1 MKTQTKNRLKAVYII
16 YVLALWFSFWGNILY
31 EIGITDLNETTHDYI
46 AVMFLTV
53 TPILIYYAVLLWN
66 KAPKVVTLVK
76 DGKVELDKQGKPKCD
91 GSLGDT
97 ERIPLIKINNPE
109 DKIKEI
115 HEKVKNVGIEKFV
128 DFEKIIENLSK
139 WFKKQEEKEI
149 LNNEI
154 TTLLNESNIDIPKP
168 EKTTEEQIENYRNE
182 GWIPMSESNENEDF
196 SDFRFINGEDWV
208 LPRKP

>member
-1 MKTQTKNRLKAVYII
+1 MKQQTKNRLKAVYLI
-16 YVLALWFSFWGNILY
+16 YTVLVILVGMDDSNIFKDPLPF
-31 EIGITDLNETTHDYI
+31 ILI
-46 AVMFLTV
+46 MFI
-53 TPILIYYAVLLWN
+53 PIPIYYAVLLWN

-76 DGKVELDKQGKPKCD
+76 DSKVELDKQGKPKCD

-128 DFEKIIENLSK
+128 DFEKTIENWSK
-139 WFKKQEEKEI
+139 WFKEKEEKEI

-154 TTLLNESNIDIPKP
+154 ITLLNESNIDIPKP

-182 GWIPMSESNENEDF
+182 GWIPRSESNENEDF